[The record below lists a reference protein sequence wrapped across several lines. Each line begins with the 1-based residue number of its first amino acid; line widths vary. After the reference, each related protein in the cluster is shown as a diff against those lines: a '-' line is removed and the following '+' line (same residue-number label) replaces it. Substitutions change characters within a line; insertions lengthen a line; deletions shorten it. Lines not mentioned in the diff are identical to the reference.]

1 MSAAVKICGIRT
13 LDALDTAVDAGCA
26 YVGFVCYPPSPR
38 HVDIADAA
46 SLARALPAQVKSVVV
61 TVNPADAL
69 VARIRDTLGPDT
81 LIQLHGQETP
91 QRMLALRE
99 HFPGLK
105 LIKAI
110 PIAGQADLDV
120 IGPYLMAADMLLFDA
135 KPPAG
140 ALPGGNG
147 IRFDWTLLKN
157 AYFTDLHAQVPWFLS
172 GGLAPE
178 NVAQAI
184 AQSGARMVDVS
195 SGVES
200 APGVKD
206 NARIRAFLRAV
217 QESQAA

>member
-13 LDALDTAVDAGCA
+13 LDALDTAVESGAC
-26 YVGFVCYPPSPR
+26 YIGFVCYPPSPR
-38 HVDIADAA
+38 HLALSEAA

-61 TVNPADAL
+61 TVNPADNL
-69 VARIRDTLGPDT
+69 VAQIRSTLGPDT

-91 QRMLALRE
+91 ERMLALRE
-99 HFPGLK
+99 QFPGLR
-105 LIKAI
+105 LIKALS
-110 PIAGQADLDV
+110 IAGQSDLDG

-135 KPPAG
+135 RPPAG

-147 IRFDWTLLKN
+147 ISFDWRLLKQE
-157 AYFTDLHAQVPWFLS
+157 YFAKLHAQVPWFLS
-172 GGLAPE
+172 GGLTPE

-200 APGVKD
+200 TPGVKD
-206 NARIRAFLRAV
+206 NARIRTFLRAV
-217 QESQAA
+217 QESHTA